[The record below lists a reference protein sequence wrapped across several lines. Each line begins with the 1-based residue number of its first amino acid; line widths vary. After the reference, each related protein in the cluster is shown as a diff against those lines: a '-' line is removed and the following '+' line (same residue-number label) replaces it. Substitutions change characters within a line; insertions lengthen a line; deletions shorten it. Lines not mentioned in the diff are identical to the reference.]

1 MRFAVIIW
9 LIPSLALGQDSLVH
23 FKDLQFRTDF
33 EQRAFYKYFNQKDE
47 GATLELLL
55 STAANPGGIVGN
67 AQERIDQVVNRLRP
81 EITSKKKPE
90 KYVKSVYTDVHS
102 TFFKKYELVNRFQEI
117 FQTGYYNCVTASAL
131 YALVFEKLNI
141 PYSIQE
147 KPTHVF
153 LIAYP
158 NQNNIL
164 VETTAPVF
172 GYLTFDA
179 RYKESFIKNLKA
191 QKLIGSSEAESQGV
205 EELFNK
211 YYFQNENINLHQLVG
226 IHYMNDALYYGDA
239 QDLVMA
245 LKQIDKAY
253 FFYPSTRISYIM
265 MSLVVQSL
273 SAQNPK
279 PLERAKLIARA
290 AQFSKQGI
298 TPDMIKGEFA
308 QLTSNLLVRDNNKA
322 LYREC
327 YEMLSKKIEDK
338 ELRND
343 IGYYYN
349 YELGRVFFNQ
359 GNYSPA
365 KSHFAK
371 AMQFQPNNADLGGVF
386 ISALANSLRNEKD
399 SQALMD
405 TLSAYEKRFPTLQEN
420 NNFLSMVSMTTVM
433 AFGDAMRDGNVV
445 QGEKFQAKFEK
456 MMAANKDLNT
466 PSGVIGTAYSAAS
479 SYYFKRGQKARAK
492 AVLDKGL
499 QFAPNDFE
507 LRRRKQMI
515 N

>member
-1 MRFAVIIW
+1 MRFAVLIW
-9 LIPSLALGQDSLVH
+9 LVPSLAFGQDSLVH
-23 FKDLQFRTDF
+23 LKDLQFRSDF
-33 EQRAFYKYFNQKDE
+33 EQKAFYKYFNQKNKD
-47 GATLELLL
+47 ATLDLLL
-55 STAANPGGIVGN
+55 STAANPDGIVGN
-67 AQERIDQVVNRLRP
+67 AQERIDQVVTRLRP
-81 EITSKKKPE
+81 ETTGKKKPE
-90 KYVKSVYTDVHS
+90 KFVKSIYADVHS
-102 TFFKKYELVNRFQEI
+102 TFLKKYELVNRFQEI

-131 YALVFEKLNI
+131 YALVFEKLAI

-179 RYKESFIKNLKA
+179 RYKESFIKNLKE

-226 IHYMNDALYYGDA
+226 IHYMNDALYYADT

-253 FFYPSTRISYIM
+253 FFYPSPRISYIM
-265 MSLVVQSL
+265 MSFVVQSL
-273 SAQNPK
+273 STQNPK

-290 AQFSKQGI
+290 AQFTKQGI

-327 YEMLSKKIEDK
+327 YEVLRAKIEDK

-343 IGYYYN
+343 IGYYCH
-349 YELGRVFFNQ
+349 YEIGRVYFNQ
-359 GNYSPA
+359 GNYSTA
-365 KSHFAK
+365 KNYFAK
-371 AMQFQPNNADLGGVF
+371 ALEFQPNNAELGGIF
-386 ISALANSLRNEKD
+386 INALGQSLRNERN
-399 SQALMD
+399 SQVLMD
-405 TLSAYEKRFPTLQEN
+405 TLSVYENKFPLLQEN
-420 NNFLSMVSMTTVM
+420 NNFMSMVSTTTVM
-433 AFGDAMRDGNVV
+433 AFGDAMREGNVV
-445 QGEKFQAKFEK
+445 LGEKYQAKFEK
-456 MMAANKDLNT
+456 MMASNKDLNT
-466 PSGVIGTAYSAAS
+466 PAGAIGNAYSAAS
-479 SYYFKRGQKARAK
+479 SFYFKRGQKAKAK
-492 AVLDKGL
+492 ALLDKGL
-499 QFAPNDFE
+499 QFAPDDYE